1 MRDLNGQIESIKNA
15 ESMSHQE
22 KVRLQEDL
30 EQLAHERNDLVFRMN
45 ELTSKYEVYVATMGK
60 EREEM
65 TRANRNHIK
74 LLTSKLLV

>member
-1 MRDLNGQIESIKNA
+1 M
-15 ESMSHQE
+15 
-22 KVRLQEDL
+22 QEDL

>member
-1 MRDLNGQIESIKNA
+1 M
-15 ESMSHQE
+15 
-22 KVRLQEDL
+22 QEDL

-45 ELTSKYEVYVATMGK
+45 ELTSKYEVYVATMSK